1 MGFAIVAYL
10 LLGIS
15 GSWIWTRHQAEDT
28 RLGWLSS
35 AHYVAGGILV
45 ALVLLLLAIGIVG
58 TLGHYGN
65 LAHSVHLPAGIAVVV
80 LVLLSA
86 VSGTQMTPES
96 LWWRSLHVGVNIA
109 MLFGLIWV
117 SWTGWEVVQK
127 YL

>member
-15 GSWIWTRHQAEDT
+15 GAWIWSRRQAQET
-28 RLGWLSS
+28 EFKWLSTS
-35 AHYVAGGILV
+35 HYVLGGILV

-65 LAHSVHLPAGIAVVV
+65 LAHSVHLPAGITVVL
-80 LVLLSA
+80 LVLLSVA
-86 VSGTQMTPES
+86 SATQITTES
-96 LWWRSLHVGVNIA
+96 LWMRSLHVGVGIT
-109 MLFGLIWV
+109 MLLGLIWV